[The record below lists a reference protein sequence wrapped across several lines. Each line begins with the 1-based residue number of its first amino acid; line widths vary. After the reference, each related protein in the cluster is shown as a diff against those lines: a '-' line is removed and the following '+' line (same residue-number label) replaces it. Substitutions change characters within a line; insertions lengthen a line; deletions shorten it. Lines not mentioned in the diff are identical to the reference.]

1 MQPRQMGADGRRA
14 IGGPRDE
21 PGLSALRR
29 CAPPIAWLAASGRRG
44 TTLAMTPV
52 WQSPAMGR
60 TPSRGPGAC
69 CALLRPHGAEPP
81 ETPQDRTS
89 ANRRCCRETG
99 ARATDRRDGALGGA
113 DAVGDPSHGVKVA
126 PMWAARAETCEG
138 VGAHARAVPTVQWQ
152 DSRPKLRRAWLRPR
166 AAFLRWTEK
175 PTSAGDA
182 ARRHT
187 GDGGEIASG
196 RAGVGRR
203 GPMASAN
210 ALAAVACNG
219 DLVPRP
225 RNEIAR
231 PMRPARSKQTPQRRS
246 RTVGIFP
253 HVR

>member
-1 MQPRQMGADGRRA
+1 MNRGRALWGDAPRRSLGRPLGTVRFHPGDDASMAIAGDGEDPVPWTR
-14 IGGPRDE
+14 GV
-21 PGLSALRR
+21 LRVVET
-29 CAPPIAWLAASGRRG
+29 ARRG
-44 TTLAMTPV
+44 APGNPPGSSKRQQEVLPGDGSTGDRPTR
-52 WQSPAMGR
+52 PAR
-60 TPSRGPGAC
+60 PGWC
-69 CALLRPHGAEPP
+69 PGGAE
-81 ETPQDRTS
+81 
-89 ANRRCCRETG
+89 
-99 ARATDRRDGALGGA
+99 
-113 DAVGDPSHGVKVA
+113 
-126 PMWAARAETCEG
+126 
-138 VGAHARAVPTVQWQ
+138 
-152 DSRPKLRRAWLRPR
+152 
-166 AAFLRWTEK
+166 AFLRWTEE